1 MGRIRTTYVK
11 RVARKMLESYGNM
24 FSKDIEKNK
33 KSMNELAEIYSKKIR
48 NKIAGEI
55 LHLIKQ
61 KDKEETKQA
70 E

>member
-1 MGRIRTTYVK
+1 MGRIRTTYIK
-11 RVARKMLESYGNM
+11 RIARKMIESHGNM

-33 KSMNELAEIYSKKIR
+33 KAMDELADIYSKQIR

-55 LHLIKQ
+55 LHLLKQ
-61 KDKEETKQA
+61 REKQEARQA

>member
-11 RVARKMLESYGNM
+11 RIARKMLETHESFFG
-24 FSKDIEKNK
+24 KDMNKNK
-33 KSMNELAEIYSKKIR
+33 KAMNELAEIYSKPIR

-61 KDKEETKQA
+61 KEKKESDQA